1 MHGAGRSHLNCGK
14 RYTVHA
20 KFYSIQRPASW
31 CRVGVLCVVAEEWL
45 EVWMPMSRRETRGGR
60 AFAFPLFGIVV
71 LLAAYWLIADWQEV
85 PGIVNAALAVVHWP
99 R

>member
-1 MHGAGRSHLNCGK
+1 
-14 RYTVHA
+14 
-20 KFYSIQRPASW
+20 
-31 CRVGVLCVVAEEWL
+31 
-45 EVWMPMSRRETRGGR
+45 MPMSRRETRGGR